1 MAHPTR
7 FKRDAHLQ
15 GCAAGAYSTCHAGL
29 LASVA
34 RGFHG
39 AAHSGEVPPE
49 TRHHTQ
55 VAVVFVECS
64 SRTLPKSWQLCRKC
78 TITTPSKYRTPRPRR
93 CSEESRW
100 TSIWEEKRNT
110 NLPEHTLHPIRR

>member
-78 TITTPSKYRTPRPRR
+78 TNAPLRGARQGFLIFLLGHNPSTQEFP
-93 CSEESRW
+93 
-100 TSIWEEKRNT
+100 EKVSDV
-110 NLPEHTLHPIRR
+110 PV

>member
-78 TITTPSKYRTPRPRR
+78 SKPPPGQTKPWRKGKGKGNQGTGKLRIPT
-93 CSEESRW
+93 EK
-100 TSIWEEKRNT
+100 EKRT
-110 NLPEHTLHPIRR
+110 GKRQF